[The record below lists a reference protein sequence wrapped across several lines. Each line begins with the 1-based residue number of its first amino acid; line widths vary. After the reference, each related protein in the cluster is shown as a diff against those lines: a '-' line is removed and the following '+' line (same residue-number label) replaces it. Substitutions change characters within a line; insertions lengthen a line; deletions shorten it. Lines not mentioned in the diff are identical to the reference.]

1 MTTNCDDIR
10 LSLGVYAL
18 GALEPEE
25 RVLVEAHLAGCAA
38 CRAESEELSGVSVF
52 LGRVSEEDVAQ
63 VARPPRVVLDRL
75 LAAKV
80 RRRRITR
87 TLLSLAAS
95 VLVVGL
101 GGAVWTV
108 NRPAQ
113 DGASSL
119 SAPLPAAGNERS
131 GGESEAAGADGT
143 FSTGQKTTPSPSGAS
158 PMDAP
163 ASADGSSSTLF
174 PMEAPSGDRLVR
186 KGRDDPVRATVIATE
201 REGTTTVRV
210 VLSGVAMGTPC
221 RLEVVAADGTRQT
234 AGNWIV
240 DRAAYDES
248 VALPG
253 STTIPLGS
261 IAKFEIVTGR
271 GRVLLAIPAR

>member
-38 CRAESEELSGVSVF
+38 CRAESEELSGVSAF

-63 VARPPRVVLDRL
+63 AARPPRVVLDRL
-75 LAAKV
+75 LAVKV

-95 VLVVGL
+95 VLVIGL
-101 GGAVWTV
+101 GGAVWTA

-113 DGASSL
+113 DNASTL
-119 SAPLPAAGNERS
+119 SAPLPAGNERS
-131 GGESEAAGADGT
+131 GGESEATGDEGT
-143 FSTGQKTTPSPSGAS
+143 FSARRKPDPSGAS

-163 ASADGSSSTLF
+163 ASADGSSSAL
-174 PMEAPSGDRLVR
+174 PMEAYSGERLVR
-186 KGRDDPVRATVIATE
+186 KGRNDPVRATVIATE

-271 GRVLLAIPAR
+271 GRVLLTVSAR